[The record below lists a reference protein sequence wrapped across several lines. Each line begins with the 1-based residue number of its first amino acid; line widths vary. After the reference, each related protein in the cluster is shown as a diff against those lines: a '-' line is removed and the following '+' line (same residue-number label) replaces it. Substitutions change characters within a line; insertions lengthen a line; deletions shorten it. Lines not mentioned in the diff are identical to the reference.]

1 MKAVFTFELIKEAR
15 DDGSM
20 KVTVH
25 LKEGVEYPGGST
37 NAVKMYVTYEGQGEK
52 TPETASSFS
61 MKIKVN

>member
-1 MKAVFTFELIKEAR
+1 
-15 DDGSM
+15 M

-52 TPETASSFS
+52 NAGNRIVLQYEDKS
-61 MKIKVN
+61 KLIW